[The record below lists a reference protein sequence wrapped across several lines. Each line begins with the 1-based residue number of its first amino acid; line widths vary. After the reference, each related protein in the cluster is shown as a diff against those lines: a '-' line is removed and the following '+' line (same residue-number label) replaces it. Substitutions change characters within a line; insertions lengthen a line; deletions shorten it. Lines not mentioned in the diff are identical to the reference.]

1 MPEASELELV
11 LSVLEHLGAEP
22 GPANAD
28 RSPEAEV
35 ERLSRALAAIADAA
49 AGQAQGHQDERAD
62 ERTAVAL
69 AGIELVA
76 RGELMRGNE
85 SALREQLPGFVYLVV
100 LPGAG
105 MDRALEL
112 ADWVKALLEA
122 THG

>member
-1 MPEASELELV
+1 MPETSELELIH
-11 LSVLEHLGAEP
+11 SVLEQLGAR
-22 GPANAD
+22 PASAKGSS
-28 RSPEAEV
+28 RAEV

-49 AGQAQGHQDERAD
+49 AGRAHDRPDETAD

-76 RGELMRGNE
+76 RGELMRGNA

-100 LPGAG
+100 LPAAG
-105 MDRALEL
+105 IDPALEL
-112 ADWVKALLEA
+112 ASRAKALLEE